1 MKSKAWILFFLAGGL
16 LFGGCAS
23 KVYVGPSSGRGAENQ
38 MLISRAA
45 DQAFKKTDFTKF
57 ADKKIFLQ
65 VFGLAAKAAAQ
76 SPEESFIS
84 NHLLEQ
90 LSRAGARVVPKM
102 ENADLHLT
110 VSLRI
115 AGVDIVARDFY
126 YTYHHTSIR
135 GVVEA
140 HMAWYDVKTGKL
152 VDTEDAL
159 GVIFYRERYW
169 LYIFGPYRKIW
180 TLTKEEWKNEI
191 GDYTE
196 TEE

>member
-1 MKSKAWILFFLAGGL
+1 MKSKAWILCVLVCSL

-23 KVYVGPSSGRGAENQ
+23 KKYVGPSSGRGAENQ
-38 MLISRAA
+38 MLISRAV

-57 ADKKIFLQ
+57 ADKKIYLQ
-65 VFGLAAKAAAQ
+65 VCGLAAKAAAQ

-84 NHLLEQ
+84 NHLLEK
-90 LSRAGARVVPKM
+90 LSRAGARVVPRM
-102 ENADLHLT
+102 EDADLHLT
-110 VSLRI
+110 VALRI

-140 HMAWYDVKTGKL
+140 HMVGYDARTGKI
-152 VDTEDAL
+152 VYTEDAL
-159 GVIFYRERYW
+159 GVILYRERYW
-169 LYIFGPYRKIW
+169 FYIFGPYRKIW
-180 TLTKEEWKNEI
+180 TLSKEEWKDEI
-191 GDYTE
+191 GDYTV